1 MHTSS
6 AADASAVGQLWLPGM
21 EGPHDDFVARVHR
34 SIERFAAEHGIE
46 KAVVELEL
54 RDGSRY
60 TLERLS
66 PEPGYG
72 FVTITPVAGGDAP
85 GELIVPLGAIGRIEF
100 SATPDQ
106 PERFGFSVPQGESSR

>member
-1 MHTSS
+1 M
-6 AADASAVGQLWLPGM
+6 AELWLPGM
-21 EGPHDDFVARVHR
+21 EGPHDDFVARLHR
-34 SIERFAAEHGIE
+34 SIERFATEHDIE

-72 FVTITPVAGGDAP
+72 FVTIAPVAGEDAP
-85 GELIVPLGAIGRIEF
+85 GELIVPVAAIARIEL
-100 SATPDQ
+100 SATPDK
-106 PERFGFSVPQGESSR
+106 PERFGFSVPPGESSR

>member
-1 MHTSS
+1 V
-6 AADASAVGQLWLPGM
+6 AELWLPGM
-21 EGPHDDFVARVHR
+21 EGPHDDFVARLHR
-34 SIERFAAEHGIE
+34 SIERFATEHDIE

-72 FVTITPVAGGDAP
+72 FVTIAPVAGEDAP
-85 GELIVPLGAIGRIEF
+85 GELIVPVGAIARIEL
-100 SATPDQ
+100 SATPDK
-106 PERFGFSVPQGESSR
+106 PERFGFSVPPGESSR